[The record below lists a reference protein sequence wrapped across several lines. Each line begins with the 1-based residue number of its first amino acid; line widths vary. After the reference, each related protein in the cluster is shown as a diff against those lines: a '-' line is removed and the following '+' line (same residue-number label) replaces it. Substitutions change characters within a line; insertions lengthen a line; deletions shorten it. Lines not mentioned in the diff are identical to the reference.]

1 MIHTEAQEA
10 FWQKF
15 LAASGRDS
23 STPCY
28 DYFHFCLDEKSAN
41 ELLELVL
48 AGKKRATAGSLPSYE
63 REGVRSPQA
72 GDLSILTDF
81 DGKPHCV
88 IRTTAVTVLPFR
100 GMTYEICKR
109 EGEDDSLDS
118 WRANH
123 IRFFTEEGRLL
134 GYAFSENMPVVF
146 EDFEIVF
153 QQ

>member
-1 MIHTEAQEA
+1 M
-10 FWQKF
+10 
-15 LAASGRDS
+15 
-23 STPCY
+23 
-28 DYFHFCLDEKSAN
+28 
-41 ELLELVL
+41 
-48 AGKKRATAGSLPSYE
+48 
-63 REGVRSPQA
+63 
-72 GDLSILTDF
+72 SILTDF

-88 IRTTAVTVLPFR
+88 IRTTAITVLPFC

-118 WRANH
+118 WRASH